1 MRVLATSVIY
11 KWYVEEENTTKAL
24 SLRDDFV
31 KRGMKLSFQ
40 TFSFMNQPNALRYN
54 SRIEREE
61 VEETIDNLFELGL
74 ETVLA
79 TPTLTK
85 EALKIAYDY
94 QITVYDALYI
104 TLAQNLEFEFIRAD
118 KKLYEKTKRLRFVK
132 YLRDIQKKIEKIGTA
147 PI

>member
-1 MRVLATSVIY
+1 M
-11 KWYVEEENTTKAL
+11 
-24 SLRDDFV
+24 
-31 KRGMKLSFQ
+31 
-40 TFSFMNQPNALRYN
+40 RYN

-132 YLRDIQKKIEKIGTA
+132 YLRDI
-147 PI
+147 

>member
-1 MRVLATSVIY
+1 MRVLDTSVIY

-31 KRGMKLSFQ
+31 KRGIETVIPDFLFHELA
-40 TFSFMNQPNALRYN
+40 NALRYN
-54 SRIEREE
+54 PKIEREE

-94 QITVYDALYI
+94 QITVYDGLYI
-104 TLAQNLEFEFIRAD
+104 TLAQNLEFEFITAD
-118 KKLYEKTKRLRFVK
+118 KKLYEKTKGLPFVK
-132 YLRDIQKKIEKIGTA
+132 YLRDI
-147 PI
+147 

>member
-1 MRVLATSVIY
+1 MRVLDTSVIY
-11 KWYVEEENTTKAL
+11 KWYIEEENTTKAL

-31 KRGMKLSFQ
+31 KRGIETVILDFL
-40 TFSFMNQPNALRYN
+40 FHELANALRYN
-54 SRIEREE
+54 QKIERKE
-61 VEETIDNLFELGL
+61 VEEIIDNLIELGL

-104 TLAQNLEFEFIRAD
+104 TLAQNLEFEFITAD
-118 KKLYEKTKRLRFVK
+118 KKLYEKTKGLRFVK
-132 YLRDIQKKIEKIGTA
+132 YLRDI
-147 PI
+147 